1 MSSQNSAQDSKNDNT
16 SAPSGS
22 GGPPSKSAIQQKQIQ
37 ELTARFKQLVTEAKK
52 VGETTPRGKE
62 LLLQAAKLKAV
73 YENYTRRQ
81 QALARAQQLQQQG
94 SNTNAAASS
103 GSSTTGTTGTA
114 NSSGSASTSGN
125 NSSNSSAQL
134 ANIIKQVLTPEQN
147 QQYEQLLQNFQVRA
161 SAIKD
166 KHTFI
171 KQNID
176 RLVVEINKQTD
187 EEAKKQ
193 LNEKK
198 TELLRN
204 IKAIRLEHQALQQE
218 LQNGKKNF
226 YLECARQNPALQRLL
241 QRSTQQQ
248 RMMQQKKQPQ
258 PAQPQV
264 QSQAMP
270 GAQSQA
276 NANGQAAIPQSVGE
290 APPTNMGQQQMPTT
304 ATGANIS
311 TPSGQ
316 QPVQGNTQDPKTQIK
331 TEVGTPAAG
340 SQKGGRPAQPQQT
353 PSGRGQTASQQSP
366 VTGVNAAASSAGSST
381 VTKSSI
387 FKPSDPT
394 VPIADTVSVKPPEPI
409 AFRSN
414 RPTISDGSAMNAAA
428 LNTPVM
434 TTLPP
439 YEIDTDR
446 VMSKRKLRE
455 LVKSIGIDEGDGE
468 TVIDGDV
475 EELLLDLADD
485 FVTNVTGFA
494 CRLAKHRKSDNLEP
508 TDIQLHLERNWN
520 IRIPGYSAD
529 EIRSVHKWNASP
541 AYAQKLT
548 SINADK
554 QAISTASA
562 NAVSNK
568 KKPAN
573 FQK

>member
-1 MSSQNSAQDSKNDNT
+1 MSSNDSSQDVPKPEQ
-16 SAPSGS
+16 SAPA
-22 GGPPSKSAIQQKQIQ
+22 KSIQHKQIQ
-37 ELTARFKQLVTEAKK
+37 ELTARFKQLVSEAKK

-81 QALARAQQLQQQG
+81 ALARAQQAQAQAQAQQG
-94 SNTNAAASS
+94 QGAAQTQTQSSAHALAPGGSASGSSGSQPNASGGSS
-103 GSSTTGTTGTA
+103 GSS
-114 NSSGSASTSGN
+114 GS
-125 NSSNSSAQL
+125 QL

-147 QQYEQLLQNFQVRA
+147 QQYESLLQNFQARA

-218 LQNGKKNF
+218 LQNSKKNF
-226 YLECARQNPALQRLL
+226 YIECARQNPALQRLL
-241 QRSTQQQ
+241 QRSSQQQ
-248 RMMQQKKQPQ
+248 RMMQQQKQQQQ
-258 PAQPQV
+258 P
-264 QSQAMP
+264 SQAATP
-270 GAQSQA
+270 APVA
-276 NANGQAAIPQSVGE
+276 NAQGSAAATAPQTAQAAAPAPAVPSTENMNQPIKQEMKPPIKSE
-290 APPTNMGQQQMPTT
+290 ASG
-304 ATGANIS
+304 S
-311 TPSGQ
+311 TPATQ
-316 QPVQGNTQDPKTQIK
+316 TPGNT
-331 TEVGTPAAG
+331 G
-340 SQKGGRPAQPQQT
+340 SQQGMTPNAQ
-353 PSGRGQTASQQSP
+353 GQQSP
-366 VTGVNAAASSAGSST
+366 ITNVNAAASSASSNT
-381 VTKSSI
+381 VSKSSI

-394 VPIADTVSVKPPEPI
+394 VPIADNLSVKPPSPV
-409 AFRSN
+409 AYRSN
-414 RPTISDGSAMNAAA
+414 RPTISDGSAMNATA
-428 LNTPVM
+428 LNTPAV

-455 LVKSIGIDEGDGE
+455 LVKSIGVDEGDGE

-475 EELLLDLADD
+475 EEILLDLADD
-485 FVTNVTGFA
+485 FVTNVTSFA

-508 TDIQLHLERNWN
+508 RDIQLHLERNWN

-529 EIRSVHKWNASP
+529 EIRSVRKWNASA
-541 AYAQKLT
+541 AYNQKISSIT
-548 SINADK
+548 SEKTANNA
-554 QAISTASA
+554 AAASTI
-562 NAVSNK
+562 SNK
-568 KKPAN
+568 GKPSN